1 MGKIWKWC
9 LLNDLSGKLET
20 GWQQVKGS
28 WYYLYSNGV
37 MASNE
42 WIQYKGQWYYLKKDG
57 DMATNC
63 VIGNWAINKD
73 GVATKQ
79 INTNSDLFEFIKRFE
94 GCQLKAYICPAG
106 VKTIGIGCT
115 NPYWVSHGQI
125 TMDEAKQAF
134 NQDIKKFE
142 TAVDKLINGLN
153 LNKYQRDALISFAFN
168 CGEAALSGS
177 TLLKDIKAGNNNK
190 IEQDFLMW
198 TKGGGK
204 TLPGLVTRRKAEAK
218 LYLEGK
224 YI

>member
-63 VIGNWAINKD
+63 VVGNWAINED

-79 INTNSDLFEFIKRFE
+79 INTNSDLFEFTK
-94 GCQLKAYICPAG
+94 
-106 VKTIGIGCT
+106 
-115 NPYWVSHGQI
+115 S
-125 TMDEAKQAF
+125 
-134 NQDIKKFE
+134 DIK
-142 TAVDKLINGLN
+142 G
-153 LNKYQRDALISFAFN
+153 
-168 CGEAALSGS
+168 
-177 TLLKDIKAGNNNK
+177 
-190 IEQDFLMW
+190 
-198 TKGGGK
+198 
-204 TLPGLVTRRKAEAK
+204 
-218 LYLEGK
+218 
-224 YI
+224 